1 MALSNLA
8 SASSFI
14 SMQLQGTGRRLFWLS
29 IAFIVSALVCLPFA
43 DLQLHAVDPWLEL
56 SHIAWGMITP
66 SFAHLTIN
74 ELLQALGHTVA
85 FALLA
90 VVISVPLGVVFAMLF
105 RFRVVRWAMASI
117 RAVHEIFWGL
127 LFMQIFGLSATTGLL
142 AILIPYTGVF
152 AKVFAEIFDQ
162 QSQLPTQSMSP
173 KAGALSRYVYGLIP
187 QSYGAMAGYVR
198 YRFECALRS
207 SAILG
212 FIGLPTL
219 GFFLESSFKQ
229 GDYSEA
235 AGVFWLFLLLIAT
248 VRYWLKPRFWWLYAL
263 AAIWLLPES
272 PTVYGST
279 VWQFFSQDIWPSA
292 FLRGDLTA
300 SLSWLDKQFWQVA
313 WPAIG
318 TTLVITQLA
327 LVLTGI
333 LTVLMYPLA
342 TKVIVVNAIRLPSRF
357 VILFLRSMPELMLA
371 FIFLLLFGPSAIPA
385 IIALAFHNAGLIVF
399 LLSNASE
406 ADAKEHATQAF
417 AKRAL
422 DRYVYQ
428 ELPRRYTAFL
438 AFLFYRW
445 EVILRESAIMG
456 ILGIATLGFYVDSA
470 FEDIRFDRAFFL
482 ILITALLNIVVDSVS
497 RSVRQRAGLTTANLA
512 VR

>member
-152 AKVFAEIFDQ
+152 AKVFAEIFEQ

-187 QSYGAMAGYVR
+187 H
-198 YRFECALRS
+198 
-207 SAILG
+207 AI
-212 FIGLPTL
+212 
-219 GFFLESSFKQ
+219 
-229 GDYSEA
+229 
-235 AGVFWLFLLLIAT
+235 
-248 VRYWLKPRFWWLYAL
+248 
-263 AAIWLLPES
+263 
-272 PTVYGST
+272 
-279 VWQFFSQDIWPSA
+279 
-292 FLRGDLTA
+292 
-300 SLSWLDKQFWQVA
+300 
-313 WPAIG
+313 
-318 TTLVITQLA
+318 
-327 LVLTGI
+327 
-333 LTVLMYPLA
+333 
-342 TKVIVVNAIRLPSRF
+342 
-357 VILFLRSMPELMLA
+357 
-371 FIFLLLFGPSAIPA
+371 
-385 IIALAFHNAGLIVF
+385 
-399 LLSNASE
+399 
-406 ADAKEHATQAF
+406 
-417 AKRAL
+417 
-422 DRYVYQ
+422 
-428 ELPRRYTAFL
+428 
-438 AFLFYRW
+438 
-445 EVILRESAIMG
+445 
-456 ILGIATLGFYVDSA
+456 
-470 FEDIRFDRAFFL
+470 
-482 ILITALLNIVVDSVS
+482 
-497 RSVRQRAGLTTANLA
+497 
-512 VR
+512 